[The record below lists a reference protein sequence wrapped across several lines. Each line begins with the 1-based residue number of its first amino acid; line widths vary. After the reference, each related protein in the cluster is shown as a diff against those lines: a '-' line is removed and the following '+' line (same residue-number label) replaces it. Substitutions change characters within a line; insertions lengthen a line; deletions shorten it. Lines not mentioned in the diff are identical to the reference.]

1 MKYREKLLE
10 LMLEG
15 TDEEMVAW
23 LEAQPLLE
31 QPDILREVKQIA
43 EEAAEENGDDL
54 NEVLE
59 GFENF
64 DGIIDNYEDK
74 ILDEKL
80 AEAQYIMALEEQ
92 EKLSKKMFEQVQG
105 MKEYAIECILTNAD
119 NATEIRELAKLV
131 IKFEVDAGI
140 YNEEDWKGIDGL
152 SPDEIL

>member
-15 TDEEMVAW
+15 TDEEMMAW

-64 DGIIDNYEDK
+64 EGIIDNFEDK

-92 EKLSKKMFEQVQG
+92 EKATKKMFEEVQG

-119 NATEIRELAKLV
+119 NAAEMKELAKLV

-140 YNEEDWKGIDGL
+140 YNEEDWKGIEGL
-152 SPDEIL
+152 SPYGAI

>member
-1 MKYREKLLE
+1 
-10 LMLEG
+10 MLEG
-15 TDEEMVAW
+15 TDEEMMAW

-64 DGIIDNYEDK
+64 EGIIDNFEDK

-92 EKLSKKMFEQVQG
+92 EKATKKMFEEVQG

-119 NATEIRELAKLV
+119 NAAEMKELAKLV

-140 YNEEDWKGIDGL
+140 YNEEDWKGIEGL
-152 SPDEIL
+152 SPYGAI